1 MEKEEQEMLQEE
13 GNMLQAGRVHQ
24 WIDTSKTNTQKVI
37 SCSIGLEIFDM
48 DWEYN
53 KKAYLL
59 ISLNYKTHTTMI
71 YKAIR

>member
-48 DWEYN
+48 D
-53 KKAYLL
+53 
-59 ISLNYKTHTTMI
+59 
-71 YKAIR
+71 